1 MVLKFISPIWGSAH
15 LKLND
20 FLKKAKNAKNAGYV
34 GIETD
39 LPIDKNAKQEIVE
52 MVSDHGLELVAEHW
66 ET

>member
-15 LKLND
+15 LNLND
-20 FLKKAKNAKNAGYV
+20 FLK
-34 GIETD
+34 T
-39 LPIDKNAKQEIVE
+39 PKNAKQEIVE